1 MSLARVNRTA
11 ARLAG
16 VLAAAAAIIGLP
28 GCAHSTHARPTPPP
42 PTASSDPAAQQRLEK
57 ALLTAPELPL
67 GYEAEAAG
75 DTNAIGCTGIDR
87 IYLAPGAT
95 AKAQV
100 SFSHALSRS
109 FLNETLLVW
118 PGDAAAGIDAFGK
131 AATSCR
137 SFRGSANVT
146 YKVTA
151 LSLPRFGDASAAVR
165 ITAAQRE
172 SRPVDLVA
180 TLVGDTVIVV
190 ANANAGTIDPELT
203 RTVVTRAVAKVRKLG
218 G

>member
-1 MSLARVNRTA
+1 VNPTA

-16 VLAAAAAIIGLP
+16 VCATAAVIVGLSS
-28 GCAHSTHARPTPPP
+28 CAHSPQASPAPAAPTS
-42 PTASSDPAAQQRLEK
+42 SSDPAAQQRLEK

-67 GYEAEAAG
+67 GYEAETAG
-75 DTNAIGCTGIDR
+75 GTNAIGCAGIDR

-100 SFSHALSRS
+100 SFSHALSQS

-118 PGDAAAGIDAFGK
+118 PDAAAGIDAFGK
-131 AATSCR
+131 AATSCK
-137 SFRGSANVT
+137 SFLSSANVT
-146 YKVTA
+146 YRVTA
-151 LSLPRFGDASAAVR
+151 LSLPRFGDGSAGVR

-180 TLVGDTVIVV
+180 ARVGDTVIVV
-190 ANANAGTIDPELT
+190 ANANSGAVDPELT
-203 RTVVTRAVAKVRKLG
+203 RTVVTRAVAKVRGSG

>member
-1 MSLARVNRTA
+1 VNPTA
-11 ARLAG
+11 ARLAA
-16 VLAAAAAIIGLP
+16 VLVTAAVIVGLS
-28 GCAHSTHARPTPPP
+28 GCAHSTHASPAPPP
-42 PTASSDPAAQQRLEK
+42 PTSTSDHAAQQRLQR

-67 GYEAEAAG
+67 GYEAESAG
-75 DTNAIGCTGIDR
+75 DTNAIGCPGIDR
-87 IYLAPGAT
+87 VYLAPGAT

-100 SFSHALSRS
+100 SFSHALSQS

-131 AATSCR
+131 AATACR
-137 SFRGSANVT
+137 SFTSANVT
-146 YKVTA
+146 YRVTA
-151 LSLPRFGDASAAVR
+151 LRLPTFGDASAAVR
-165 ITAAQRE
+165 VTAAQRE

-180 TLVGDTVIVV
+180 TRVGDTVIVV

-203 RTVVTRAVAKVRKLG
+203 RTVVTRAVAKLRKQG

>member
-1 MSLARVNRTA
+1 VNRTA

-16 VLAAAAAIIGLP
+16 VLAGAAVLAGLP
-28 GCAHSTHARPTPPP
+28 GCAHSTHANPAPPA
-42 PTASSDPAAQQRLEK
+42 PTASTDPAAQQRLEK

-75 DTNAIGCTGIDR
+75 DTNAIGCAGIDR

-100 SFSHALSRS
+100 SFSHALSQS
-109 FLNETLLVW
+109 FVNETLLVW
-118 PGDAAAGIDAFGK
+118 PGDAAAGIDDFGR
-131 AATSCR
+131 AATSCK

-146 YKVTA
+146 YKVSA
-151 LSLPRFGDASAAVR
+151 LSLPTFGDASAGVR

-180 TLVGDTVIVV
+180 TRVGDTVIVV
-190 ANANAGTIDPELT
+190 ANANAGTVDPELT